1 MVATT
6 INTSVR
12 IAVEVT
18 RSPDTTPTLVGE
30 KATIT
35 LPSYFDETGCN
46 KILDYAKSAAYIGL
60 DAKDSYGIVPTWR
73 SINVSKDP
81 SKAEYKLV
89 EFELIAFY
97 LNKDEKNE
105 AKRPQL
111 VKVVDE
117 IAEEIRKIVVKHRDA
132 LKISDCEYLLRYNE
146 DGGW

>member
-1 MVATT
+1 MAVAT
-6 INTSVR
+6 INSNAR
-12 IAVEVT
+12 IAVEVI

-46 KILDYAKSAAYIGL
+46 RIMAYAKKAAYIGL
-60 DAKDSYGIVPTWR
+60 DAKDSYGIVPIWR
-73 SINVSKDP
+73 STNVSKDP
-81 SKAEYKLV
+81 SKAEYKLI

-132 LKISDCEYLLRYNE
+132 FHPSDYGYLLRYSE
-146 DGGW
+146 GGW